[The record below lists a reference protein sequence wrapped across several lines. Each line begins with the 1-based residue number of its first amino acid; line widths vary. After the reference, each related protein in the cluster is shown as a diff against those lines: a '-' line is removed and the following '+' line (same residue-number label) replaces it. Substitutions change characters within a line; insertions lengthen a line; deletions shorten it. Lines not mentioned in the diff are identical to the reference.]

1 MYLLK
6 FTKIRRGHLLSA
18 GWNRLFFLWGIFK
31 GRRTDNLTPKPSS
44 HKQPSGGRILNIDLE
59 TQDLP
64 HALSS
69 VVFDSQRPLSVDNPE
84 NRSPRSDISPKP
96 EALISSTW
104 VKMRATSSPKVEDRM
119 SRVQDSPV
127 VHNSSFQSAACRRL
141 PSQQSS
147 QSLPESH
154 FLSSTNQL
162 SIVHSAKHP
171 ESRFQMTNTLPCSEV
186 KSGDAYPVNPFSFS
200 HGEDSLYYTFLVI
213 F

>member
-1 MYLLK
+1 MHLLK
-6 FTKIRRGHLLSA
+6 FTKIRRGYLLSA

-44 HKQPSGGRILNIDLE
+44 HKQPPGGPILNIDLE

-64 HALSS
+64 CALSS
-69 VVFDSQRPLSVDNPE
+69 VVFDSQRPVSVENPE
-84 NRSPRSDISPKP
+84 NGSPRSDIPKP
-96 EALISSTW
+96 KALISSTW
-104 VKMRATSSPKVEDRM
+104 VEMRATSSPKVEDRM
-119 SRVQDSPV
+119 CRVQDYPF
-127 VHNSSFQSAACRRL
+127 VHNSTFQSAAYSRL

-147 QSLPESH
+147 CSLPESH